1 MICLFTEKAVKSQ
14 IPSATFPR
22 SYTYSTHRLFLLAF
36 AGNSII
42 FILSRRRK
50 KKKQW
55 KKKEARVNKRMGKIK
70 P

>member
-1 MICLFTEKAVKSQ
+1 MICLFTEKAMKSQ

-42 FILSRRRK
+42 FILFRRRK
-50 KKKQW
+50 KK
-55 KKKEARVNKRMGKIK
+55 ETVEEKISK
-70 P
+70 SE